1 MKYKV
6 ALIRLGHA
14 QHLLDFQSIIAW
26 KSDLFTIC
34 GLDCIDHLPN
44 SDIDDGYL
52 DVKYTRSKLQSLISC
67 PNDIDYAVAIMP
79 YRFEDNFYMHRIS
92 NNCVVISLYGIAEI
106 LKADNISIEHF
117 IIKQLYEI
125 CAVKHLVKDISSDD
139 VYNFIHLDT
148 RGCIFDMNGE
158 RSDILYNTEQP
169 IICEECKGKFKSRQ
183 IQSKTITLFE
193 KELKR
198 IKKPLVLRIEKW
210 IQKYPLFSILIS
222 ALTAIFFNILA
233 NCLWEL
239 FKTM

>member
-6 ALIRLGHA
+6 ALIRLGHT
-14 QHLLDFQSIIAW
+14 QHLLDFQSITAW

-34 GLDCIDHLPN
+34 GLYCIDHLPN

-67 PNDIDYAVAIMP
+67 PDDIDYAVAIMP

-139 VYNFIHLDT
+139 VYHFIHLDT
-148 RGCIFDMNGE
+148 RGCLFDMNGE
-158 RSDILYNTEQP
+158 RSDILYNTE
-169 IICEECKGKFKSRQ
+169 
-183 IQSKTITLFE
+183 
-193 KELKR
+193 
-198 IKKPLVLRIEKW
+198 
-210 IQKYPLFSILIS
+210 
-222 ALTAIFFNILA
+222 
-233 NCLWEL
+233 
-239 FKTM
+239 